1 MSRRR
6 FLVTAALPYSNGRLH
21 VGHIAGAYLPA
32 DTFVRYLRSKGED
45 VRFICGS
52 DDNGVAIE
60 ISSRKEGVTPAE
72 LSARY
77 NQQQRADFEGLGIR
91 FDVYGGTH
99 QPDFVE
105 HHNRLSQE
113 FFKAIHDNGHFVKR
127 TTDQLY
133 DAQVGQFLPDRYVSG
148 GCYHKLPDGRPCGNP
163 RATGDQCEQ
172 CGNGIDPLLLIDP
185 RSEITGTRPE
195 RRQTT
200 HWYLQLDKFRGML
213 TDWFSLVS
221 LDWRPIVTNFA
232 LGSIKKGLPERA
244 MTRDLKWGV
253 PVPLDDPDAAG
264 KVLYVWFDAPIGY
277 VSFTAALCQ
286 QRDGDWRRYRD
297 WWQSPDCKVVH
308 FIGEDNIVFHAL
320 IWPAMLLGTHYNAAE
335 LQARGS
341 AYTAPKESGYYQ
353 LPSNVVANA
362 FLNIQFPG
370 KEEEK
375 ISKSR
380 GAAIWIQ
387 DYLRQFDADPLRYYL
402 TINAPESQ
410 RTSWKFE
417 EFIERNNSELIATLG
432 NFVNRWQKIATQDF
446 NRKVPQAANAQ
457 QAEADLLARIR
468 ALPDQVGQD
477 IEDSRFKS
485 ALGRIMDAFRECNRY
500 IDMRAPWSTR
510 KNDMAMCATTIH
522 TCIQAVRTLGVLM
535 EPFLPF
541 ASEKIRASLNVPL
554 AEWTWAH
561 AAQPLP
567 VGHALGPA
575 PDVLFRKLDLAEFAQ
590 AAGDKSG

>member
-1 MSRRR
+1 MSKRR

-32 DTFVRYLRSKGED
+32 DTYVRYLRSKGDD
-45 VRFICGS
+45 VRFVCGS

-60 ISSRKEGVTPAE
+60 ISARKENTTTVE

-77 NQQQRADFEGLGIR
+77 NALQKADFTGLGIH
-91 FDVYGGTH
+91 FDIYGGTH
-99 QPDFVE
+99 QPEFVE
-105 HHNRLSQE
+105 YHNRLSQE

-127 TTDQLY
+127 TTDQLF
-133 DAQVGQFLPDRYVSG
+133 DTQVGQFLPDRYVSG
-148 GCYHKLPDGRPCGNP
+148 TCYHKLPDGTVCGNP
-163 RATGDQCEQ
+163 KAMGDQCEQ
-172 CGNGIDPLLLIDP
+172 CGNGIDPLLLGNP
-185 RSEITGTRPE
+185 RSEITGSTPE

-200 HWYLQLDKFRGML
+200 HWFLQLDKFRGML

-232 LGSIKKGLPERA
+232 MGSIRKGLPERA

-253 PVPLDDPDAAG
+253 PVPLEDPDAAG

-286 QRDGDWRRYRD
+286 QKDGDWQKYRQ
-297 WWQSPDCKVVH
+297 WWQDSNCRIVH

-320 IWPAMLLGTHYNAAE
+320 IWPAMLLGTHYTSTE

-341 AYTAPKESGYYQ
+341 AYTGPKQGAYYQ

-380 GAAIWIQ
+380 GTAVWIQ
-387 DYLRQFDADPLRYYL
+387 DYLKSFDADPLRYYL

-410 RTSWKFE
+410 RTSWSFE
-417 EFIERNNSELIATLG
+417 EFVNRNNSELIATLG
-432 NFVNRWQKIATQDF
+432 NFVNRWQKIVTQDF
-446 NRKVPQAANAQ
+446 ERKVPEPTR
-457 QAEADLLARIR
+457 AELAETELLAKMRM
-468 ALPDQVGQD
+468 LPQEVGQD
-477 IEDSRFKS
+477 IEDSHFKS
-485 ALGRIMDAFRECNRY
+485 GLNRIMDAFRECNRY
-500 IDMRAPWSTR
+500 IDGRAPWSTR
-510 KNDMAMCATTIH
+510 KTDLPMTAATIH
-522 TCIQAVRTLGVLM
+522 TCIQAVRILGVLM
-535 EPFLPF
+535 EPYLPF
-541 ASEKIRASLNVPL
+541 AAEKIRVMLNIPP
-554 AEWTWAH
+554 EQWTWPH
-561 AAQPLP
+561 ATDPLP

-575 PDVLFRKLDLAEFAQ
+575 PEVLFRKLEISDFSQAQ
-590 AAGDKSG
+590 

>member
-32 DTFVRYLRSKGED
+32 DAYVRYLRSKGEE

-60 ISSRKEGVTPAE
+60 VSARRENTTPAE

-77 NQQQRADFEGLGIR
+77 NRQQQADFTGLGIH
-91 FDVYGGTH
+91 FDIYGGTH
-99 QPDFVE
+99 QPDFIE
-105 HHNRLSQE
+105 HHTRLSQE

-133 DAQVGQFLPDRYVSG
+133 DPQAGQFLPDRYVSG
-148 GCYHKLPDGRPCGNP
+148 TCYHKLPDGRPCANP
-163 RATGDQCEQ
+163 NATGDQCEQ
-172 CGNGIDPLLLIDP
+172 CGNGIDPLQLINP
-185 RSEITGTRPE
+185 RSQITGVAPV
-195 RRQTT
+195 RRQTI
-200 HWYLQLDKFRGML
+200 HWYLQLDKFRGPL

-232 LGSIKKGLPERA
+232 MGSIRKGLPERA

-286 QRDGDWRRYRD
+286 QRDGDWRMYRE
-297 WWQSPDCKVVH
+297 WWQSSECRIVH

-320 IWPAMLLGTHYNAAE
+320 IWPAMLLGTHYASTE

-370 KEEEK
+370 KQEEK

-380 GAAIWIQ
+380 GTAVWIQ
-387 DYLRQFDADPLRYYL
+387 DYLQDFDADPLRYYL
-402 TINAPESQ
+402 TINAPEAQ
-410 RTSWKFE
+410 RTGWSFE
-417 EFIERNNSELIATLG
+417 EFVSRNNSELIATLG
-432 NFVNRWQKIATQDF
+432 NFVNRWQKIVTQDF
-446 NRKVPQAANAQ
+446 GRKVPPADKAEQP
-457 QAEADLLARIR
+457 EADLLNKIR
-468 ALPDQVGQD
+468 ALPEQVGGD
-477 IEDSRFKS
+477 IEETRFKS
-485 ALGRIMDAFRECNRY
+485 ALGRIMDTFRECNRY
-500 IDMRAPWSTR
+500 IDFRAPWSTR
-510 KNDMAMCATTIH
+510 KTDLPLCGATLH

-541 ASEKIRASLNVPL
+541 AAEKIRVSLNVPG
-554 AEWTWAH
+554 EQWTWPRASE
-561 AAQPLP
+561 PLP
-567 VGHALGPA
+567 PGHPLGPA
-575 PDVLFRKLDLAEFAQ
+575 PEVLFRKIDLADFPQ
-590 AAGDKSG
+590 VVG